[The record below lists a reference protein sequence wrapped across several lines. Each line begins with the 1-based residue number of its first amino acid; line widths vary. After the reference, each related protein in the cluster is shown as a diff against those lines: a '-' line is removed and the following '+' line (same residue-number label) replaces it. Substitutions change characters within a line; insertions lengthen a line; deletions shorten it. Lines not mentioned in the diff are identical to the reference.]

1 MNKIIL
7 IIKREYLTRV
17 KKKSFLVMSIVGP
30 ILMAALMIVPTWL
43 AKMDN
48 DKTYT
53 IAVVDQ
59 TKRFNDTIPNTGYL
73 TNIRLT
79 KQKPDKN
86 KMFMRRLPDSKNYK
100 FTFVDTLYKS
110 KYIDNFDSLG
120 YDVLLFIPKNILSS
134 EAIEMYSNKEIPL
147 STKLYVT
154 KKIEKEL
161 EKQKLRAYGIDKPI
175 RIDIKVLSNI
185 ISDDGEIN
193 ESSSEIT
200 MVLSILS
207 GVLIYFFIF
216 MYGAQVMRGVIEEK
230 TNRIIEVIISSVKPF
245 QLMMGKIVGIAM
257 VGLTQFLLWIVL
269 TFAIVTVV
277 QTIMM
282 PSDTELIAQQMQV
295 KSIMDNGENTDS
307 NINLSQTNPDDM
319 NENISDAFKIV
330 SNINW
335 GLMLGAFFFYFIA
348 GYLLYASLFAAVGAA
363 VDSEADT
370 QQFMMPI
377 TIPLILGMVML
388 QSIVQNPDGDL
399 AFWFSII
406 PFTSPII
413 MMARLPFSVPE
424 WQVFLSMGVL
434 ILTFLLTTKFAA
446 KIYRVGILMYGKKV
460 SYKELWK
467 WLKY

>member
-1 MNKIIL
+1 
-7 IIKREYLTRV
+7 
-17 KKKSFLVMSIVGP
+17 
-30 ILMAALMIVPTWL
+30 
-43 AKMDN
+43 
-48 DKTYT
+48 
-53 IAVVDQ
+53 
-59 TKRFNDTIPNTGYL
+59 
-73 TNIRLT
+73 
-79 KQKPDKN
+79 
-86 KMFMRRLPDSKNYK
+86 
-100 FTFVDTLYKS
+100 
-110 KYIDNFDSLG
+110 
-120 YDVLLFIPKNILSS
+120 
-134 EAIEMYSNKEIPL
+134 MYSNKEIPL
-147 STKLYVT
+147 ATKLYVT
-154 KKIEKEL
+154 KTIEKEL

-185 ISDDGEIN
+185 ISEDGEIN

-269 TFAIVTVV
+269 TFGIVTVV
-277 QTIMM
+277 QTMLM
-282 PSDTELIAQQMQV
+282 PSNTELISQQMQV
-295 KSIMDNGENTDS
+295 KSIMDNRIDNDIALNEVNTDS
-307 NINLSQTNPDDM
+307 VNDNVA
-319 NENISDAFKIV
+319 DAFKII

-335 GLMLGAFFFYFIA
+335 GLMLTAFLFYFIA

-370 QQFMMPI
+370 QQFMLPI
-377 TIPLILGMVML
+377 TIPLILGIVML
-388 QSIVQNPDGDL
+388 QSIVQNPDGNL

-424 WQVFLSMGVL
+424 WQVYLSMGVL

-446 KIYRVGILMYGKKV
+446 KIYRIGILMYGKKV
-460 SYKELWK
+460 NYKELLK
-467 WLKY
+467 WLRY

>member
-59 TKRFNDTIPNTGYL
+59 TKRFSDTIPNTGYL

-86 KMFMRRLPDSKNYK
+86 KMYMRRLPDSKNYI
-100 FTFVDTLYKS
+100 FTFVDTLYKT
-110 KYIDNFDSLG
+110 KYINNFDSLG

-185 ISDDGEIN
+185 ISDDGELN

-257 VGLTQFLLWIVL
+257 VGLTQFLLWIIL

-277 QTIMM
+277 QTVMM
-282 PSDTELIAQQMQV
+282 PSNSEIIAQQIQV
-295 KSIMDNGENTDS
+295 KSIMDETESPDS
-307 NINLSQTNPDDM
+307 DITLSQANTNDM

-388 QSIVQNPDGDL
+388 QSIVQNPDGGL

-424 WQVFLSMGVL
+424 WQVFLSMGIL

-460 SYKELWK
+460 NYKELWK

>member
-17 KKKSFLVMSIVGP
+17 KKKSFLLMSIIGP

-48 DKTYT
+48 DKSYS

-59 TKRFNDTIPNTGYL
+59 TKRFSDTILNTGYL
-73 TNIRLT
+73 TNIRL
-79 KQKPDKN
+79 KNQKPDKS
-86 KMFMRRLPDSKNYK
+86 KMFIRRLPDSKNYN
-100 FTFVDTLYKS
+100 FTFVDTLYKT

-147 STKLYVT
+147 ATKLYVT
-154 KKIEKEL
+154 KTIEKEL

-185 ISDDGEIN
+185 ISEDGEIN

-269 TFAIVTVV
+269 TFGIVTVA
-277 QTIMM
+277 QTMLM
-282 PSDTELIAQQMQV
+282 PSNTELISQQMQV
-295 KSIMDNGENTDS
+295 QSIMDNGIDNDIALNEVNTDS
-307 NINLSQTNPDDM
+307 VNDNVA
-319 NENISDAFKIV
+319 DAFKII

-335 GLMLGAFFFYFIA
+335 GLMLTAFLFYFIA

-370 QQFMMPI
+370 QQFMLPI

-388 QSIVQNPDGDL
+388 QSIVQNPDGNL

-424 WQVFLSMGVL
+424 WQVYLSMGVL

-446 KIYRVGILMYGKKV
+446 KIYRIGILMYGKKV
-460 SYKELWK
+460 NYKELLK
-467 WLKY
+467 WLRY

>member
-424 WQVFLSMGVL
+424 WQVFLSMGIL

>member
-30 ILMAALMIVPTWL
+30 VLMAALMIVPTWL
-43 AKMDN
+43 SKMDS
-48 DKTYT
+48 DKTYS

-59 TKRFNDTIPNTGYL
+59 TKRFSDTIPNTGYL

-86 KMFMRRLPDSKNYK
+86 KMFIRRLPDSKNYK
-100 FTFVDTLYKS
+100 FTFVDTLYKT
-110 KYIDNFDSLG
+110 KYINNFDSLA
-120 YDVLLFIPKNILSS
+120 YDVLLFIPKNILAS

-161 EKQKLRAYGIDKPI
+161 EKQKLRAYGIEKPI
-175 RIDIKVLSNI
+175 RVDIHVLSNI
-185 ISDDGEIN
+185 IGEDGELN

-257 VGLTQFLLWIVL
+257 VGLTQFLLWIIL
-269 TFAIVTVV
+269 TFGIVTIV
-277 QTIMM
+277 QSVMM
-282 PSDTELIAQQMQV
+282 PSNSEIIAQQMQV
-295 KSIMDNGENTDS
+295 KNIMDDNENTDN
-307 NINLSQTNPDDM
+307 NITLSQAQENNM

-388 QSIVQNPDGDL
+388 QSIVQNPDGNL

-424 WQVFLSMGVL
+424 WQVFLSMAIL

-460 SYKELWK
+460 NYKELWK